1 MADCLGNAVPVGAAV
16 AELVVQVEE
25 AGELLGARFAYVAA
39 VGASLLVCEEAYGQ
53 RSAQGKCVS

>member
-1 MADCLGNAVPVGAAV
+1 VIAATFV
-16 AELVVQVEE
+16 DQAQILVVQVEE

-53 RSAQGKCVS
+53 RSAHGKYVS